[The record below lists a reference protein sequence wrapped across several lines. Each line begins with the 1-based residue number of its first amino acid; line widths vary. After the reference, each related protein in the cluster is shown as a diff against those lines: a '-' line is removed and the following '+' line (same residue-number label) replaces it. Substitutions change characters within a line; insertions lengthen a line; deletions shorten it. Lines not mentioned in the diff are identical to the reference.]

1 MRQKLLI
8 LVLIVALAAPVSAL
22 LIVGP
27 DGRPTVA
34 CGTVDM
40 TTHPGQTLG
49 PAKPARGGIGETYD
63 AANPYVGSGQKLAQT
78 ARVTLH
84 TSYAKPGS
92 VFRIQYDT
100 TGTNAPPM
108 ADLDGSGVPDWV
120 ELTAQVA
127 DSVLNQYFLMGYDVS
142 LKDLG
147 TGGDVRYDIYL
158 RNLAPQYVY
167 GLTYSGSNGYME
179 IDNDFAESIYAYPGV
194 FDSRGARGLRV
205 TLAHEMFHSIQFLYV
220 SYRTDWA
227 WWMEMTA
234 TFMEELMYTNVND
247 YYQYLRPDW
256 YKDTIFENPALG
268 LTSYASGS
276 VHPYS
281 GMVFL
286 LFLWQK
292 HGNAALT
299 GIRDT
304 FAARDLS
311 TATVIT
317 KLQNA
322 TGVAMRDLL
331 SEFWVWSYFS
341 GDRYRP
347 GFFKDGASYRPAP
360 LDSIVYESSAAK
372 VTLRQM
378 SVLGD
383 MTVVDTTAYL
393 GARLVRIVPDGSAG
407 GVLISV
413 KGTGT
418 YANKWALRVAVA
430 YADVVTYMPV
440 EKNALTGEMSVT
452 ITGAAWQNAQ
462 DILLVAAND
471 VSDLNVT
478 SATPIPFTYRV
489 RYLHPEAVSSPPV
502 SRFELGQNLPNPFNP
517 ATVIP
522 FVLDESAAVDLAV
535 YDVQG
540 RVVRRLISGA
550 YMEAGDHRVT
560 WDGQTE
566 NGSSAG
572 AGVYF
577 VRLSAGNE
585 TRVRRMTLIR

>member
-27 DGRPTVA
+27 NGKPTLG
-34 CGTVDM
+34 CGIVDA
-40 TTHPGQTLG
+40 TADPGQTLG

-127 DSVLNQYFLMGYDVS
+127 DSVLNQYFLMGYDVT

-281 GMVFL
+281 GLVFL

-292 HGNAALT
+292 HGTAALT

-347 GFFKDGASYRPAP
+347 QFFAEGAHYKPAP
-360 LDSIVYESSAAK
+360 LD
-372 VTLRQM
+372 
-378 SVLGD
+378 
-383 MTVVDTTAYL
+383 
-393 GARLVRIVPDGSAG
+393 
-407 GVLISV
+407 
-413 KGTGT
+413 
-418 YANKWALRVAVA
+418 
-430 YADVVTYMPV
+430 
-440 EKNALTGEMSVT
+440 
-452 ITGAAWQNAQ
+452 
-462 DILLVAAND
+462 
-471 VSDLNVT
+471 
-478 SATPIPFTYRV
+478 
-489 RYLHPEAVSSPPV
+489 
-502 SRFELGQNLPNPFNP
+502 
-517 ATVIP
+517 
-522 FVLDESAAVDLAV
+522 
-535 YDVQG
+535 
-540 RVVRRLISGA
+540 
-550 YMEAGDHRVT
+550 
-560 WDGQTE
+560 
-566 NGSSAG
+566 
-572 AGVYF
+572 
-577 VRLSAGNE
+577 
-585 TRVRRMTLIR
+585 

>member
-8 LVLIVALAAPVSAL
+8 SLLIVALAAPVSAL

-27 DGRPTVA
+27 NGKPTLG
-34 CGTVDM
+34 CGTADA
-40 TTHPGQTLG
+40 TTDPVQTLG

-234 TFMEELMYTNVND
+234 TFMEELMYTDVND

-292 HGNAALT
+292 HGIAALT

-311 TATVIT
+311 TATIIT

-322 TGVAMRDLL
+322 TGVVMRDLL

-347 GFFKDGASYRPAP
+347 QFFAEGAHYKPAP
-360 LDSIVYESSAAK
+360 LDTVKYDSMATR
-372 VTLRQM
+372 VTLRRM
-378 SVLGD
+378 SIVG
-383 MTVVDTTAYL
+383 DTTVADATAFL

-407 GVLISV
+407 GVVISV
-413 KGTGT
+413 RGTDT
-418 YANKWALRVAVA
+418 YAGRWALRVAVA
-430 YADVVTYMPV
+430 YPDVVTYMPV
-440 EKNALTGEMSVT
+440 EKDSRTGEMSVS
-452 ITGAAWQNAQ
+452 ITGANWQNAQ

-471 VSDLNVT
+471 AISGT
-478 SATPIPFTYRV
+478 KIPFVYRV
-489 RYLHPEAVSSPPV
+489 QYLHPETVAAPAVH
-502 SRFELGQNLPNPFNP
+502 RFELGQNLPNPFNP
-517 ATVIP
+517 TTVIP
-522 FVLDESAAVDLAV
+522 FTLDRSSAVDLTV

-550 YMEAGDHRVT
+550 HMEAGDHRVT
-560 WDGQTE
+560 WDGQKE

-577 VRLSAGNE
+577 VRLSVGNE